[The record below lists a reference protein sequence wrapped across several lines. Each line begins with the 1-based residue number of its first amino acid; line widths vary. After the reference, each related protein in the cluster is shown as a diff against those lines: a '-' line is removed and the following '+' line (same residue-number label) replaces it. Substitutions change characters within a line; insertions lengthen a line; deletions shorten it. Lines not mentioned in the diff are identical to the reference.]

1 MLKRNAVFL
10 LIVVSW
16 FAADYTASAQQAPET
31 APVATGESIL
41 NLGPLLDVT
50 NGLKTELLQYHDC
63 TGAAGCYAKDLD
75 LQAERAIAFLRA
87 RAAYREPA
95 EKLALI
101 LDIDETTLSNWAQMS
116 AANFEYNSKDFNA
129 WVASAQAPE
138 IPGTLR
144 IFKVAEK
151 LGVSVI
157 FITGRP
163 ETQRASTETNLRLRG
178 FGKWEKLI
186 MRAPDQQKLTAEQYK
201 SDARGVVAQKFR
213 IVLNV
218 GDQWSDLR
226 GPNPAEFSV
235 KYPDPFYFIK

>member
-1 MLKRNAVFL
+1 MLKRSIASF
-10 LIVVSW
+10 IIC
-16 FAADYTASAQQAPET
+16 FAALFVALPAQQAPET
-31 APVATGESIL
+31 APVAAGENIL

-50 NGLKTELLQYHDC
+50 NGLKAELLQYHDC

-75 LQAERAIAFLRA
+75 LQADRAIAFLRT
-87 RAAYREPA
+87 RASHRNAD

-129 WVASAQAPE
+129 WVESAQAPA
-138 IPGTLR
+138 IPATLR
-144 IFKVAEK
+144 IFKTAEE

-157 FITGRP
+157 FITGRS
-163 ETQRASTETNLRLRG
+163 ETQRASTEVNLHLRG
-178 FGKWEKLI
+178 FDKWEQLI
-186 MRAPDQQKLTAEQYK
+186 LRAADQKNLTAEQYK
-201 SDARGVVAQKFR
+201 SEARGYVAKEFR

-226 GPNPAEFSV
+226 GANPAEFSV
-235 KYPDPFYFIK
+235 KYPDPFYLIK